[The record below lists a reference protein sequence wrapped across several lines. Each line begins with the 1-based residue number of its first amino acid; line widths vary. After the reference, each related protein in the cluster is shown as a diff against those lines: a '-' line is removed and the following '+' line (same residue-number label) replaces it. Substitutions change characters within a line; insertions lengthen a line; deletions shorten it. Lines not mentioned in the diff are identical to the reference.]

1 MTNRHL
7 GPQFNGAPCLDCRKD
22 TIHDLNEYYHVHDD
36 VWKQSGVEP
45 RGGFLCI
52 GCLEKRI
59 GRQLDYKDFGDAP
72 INAYPASDRL
82 SQRRGIWSNSR
93 RNMLFHSDSH
103 ASGGSIDSVYDQKAI
118 TNEDLEKNA
127 QEQREWEAERQKG
140 IKASEEREKWFKEKG
155 LK

>member
-1 MTNRHL
+1 MTNSHL

-22 TIHDLNEYYHVHDD
+22 TIRDLKEYYNVHDS
-36 VWKQSGVEP
+36 VWQQSGVKP
-45 RGGFLCI
+45 HGGFLCI

-59 GRQLDYKDFGDAP
+59 GRQLDFRDFGDVP

-93 RNMLFHSDSH
+93 RSMLFESDNH
-103 ASGGSIDSVYDQKAI
+103 ASGSPGERISEQKPI

-140 IKASEEREKWFKEKG
+140 IRASEEREKWFKEKRF
-155 LK
+155 K